1 MGIHDGTS
9 LGCREDLD
17 LDTLHEERPVSED
30 DEDEGDDNLAFPEPY
45 DHSRRHAFRQGC
57 RYTYT
62 AIERGGREGGAYARI
77 ARLRLAKPMAA
88 CPVSYIELVSSDFI
102 STQS

>member
-1 MGIHDGTS
+1 M
-9 LGCREDLD
+9 
-17 LDTLHEERPVSED
+17 SED

-57 RYTYT
+57 RYTYS

-88 CPVSYIELVSSDFI
+88 CPVRYIELVSRDFI
-102 STQS
+102 STQY